1 MFDSRK
7 LIDARYFKRLLYN
20 YNSRFYL
27 YNCSFQFKVYLE
39 NTEENNLH
47 HIVIVGGGAGG
58 LELATRLGDS
68 LGKKKKALV
77 TLIDSTR
84 THVWKPLLHEIA
96 AGSMNPDKHELEYM
110 AQAHWHHFR
119 FRLGRMDGLNR
130 AVKEITVEP
139 FLDEDGVEVIP
150 RRIFKYDTLVIAIGS
165 TTNDFGVKGA
175 LEHSIAL
182 DTQGQAE
189 RFHRRLHNALV
200 RAQTQVAPIQSGQ
213 LEVVIVGAGA
223 TGVELAAELHN
234 TTRELAAYGLDKID
248 ADRDVKISIIEAS
261 ERLLPALPL
270 KLSTAVELELKRLD
284 VQVLTGERVTEV
296 SDKGITTHSGRFI
309 SSELVVWAAGIK
321 APDFLKQLDGL
332 ETNRINQLVV
342 KQTLQTTLDESIFAF
357 GDCAACLWIGHE
369 GNVPPRAQAAH
380 QQASLLFK
388 SMKKRVANNLDLP
401 NYRYRDYG
409 SLVNLG
415 RYSTVGSLMGAL
427 SGGSMYIEGL
437 FARLMYQSL
446 YKMHLMTLH
455 GVFEVVLQ
463 TLAKLITRRT
473 EAQVKLH

>member
-1 MFDSRK
+1 M
-7 LIDARYFKRLLYN
+7 
-20 YNSRFYL
+20 
-27 YNCSFQFKVYLE
+27 E
-39 NTEENNLH
+39 NTQENNLH

-68 LGKKKKALV
+68 LGKKQKALI

-96 AGSMNPDKHELEYM
+96 AGSMSPEKHELEYM

-130 AVKEITVEP
+130 AAKEVTIAP
-139 FLDEDGVEVIP
+139 YFDEEGVEVIA
-150 RRIFKYDTLVIAIGS
+150 RRTFKYDSLVIAIGS
-165 TTNDFGVKGA
+165 TTNDFGIKGA

-182 DTQGQAE
+182 DTQEQAE
-189 RFHRRLHNALV
+189 KFHRRLHNALL
-200 RAQTQVAPIQSGQ
+200 RAQTQTAPIHAGQ
-213 LEVVIVGAGA
+213 LAVVIVGAGA

-234 TTRELAAYGLDKID
+234 TTRELAAYGLNKID
-248 ADRDVKISIIEAS
+248 ADRDIKISIIEAS
-261 ERLLPALPL
+261 ERVLPALPP
-270 KLSTAVELELKRLD
+270 KLSDAVNLELRKLN
-284 VQVLTGERVTEV
+284 VQVFAGERVTEV
-296 SDKGITTHSGRFI
+296 SEKGVHTHSGRFYP
-309 SSELVVWAAGIK
+309 SELVVWAAGIK
-321 APDFLKQLDGL
+321 APEFLKQLDGL

-342 KQTLQTTLDESIFAF
+342 KQTLQTTLDDSIFAF
-357 GDCAACLWIGHE
+357 GDCAACPWIGHD

-380 QQASLLFK
+380 QQASLLAK
-388 SMKKRVANNLDLP
+388 SMKKRAGNDINLP
-401 NYRYRDYG
+401 NYQYRDYG

-427 SGGSMYIEGL
+427 SGGNMYIQGM

-455 GVFEVVLQ
+455 GMAEVVLQ
-463 TLAKLITRRT
+463 TLARMITRRT
-473 EAQVKLH
+473 EPKVKLH

>member
-1 MFDSRK
+1 MNK
-7 LIDARYFKRLLYN
+7 
-20 YNSRFYL
+20 
-27 YNCSFQFKVYLE
+27 QP
-39 NTEENNLH
+39 LH

-68 LGKKKKALV
+68 LGKKKQAV
-77 TLIDSTR
+77 ITLIDSTR

-96 AGSMNPDKHELEYM
+96 AGSMNPDKHELEYL
-110 AQAHWHHFR
+110 AQAHWHHFN
-119 FRLGRMDGLNR
+119 FRLGRMDGLDR
-130 AVKEITVEP
+130 AKKEVTIAP
-139 FLDEDGVEVIP
+139 YFDEDGVEVIP
-150 RRIFKYDTLVIAIGS
+150 RRTFQYDSLVIAIGS
-165 TTNDFGVKGA
+165 TTNDFGIKGA
-175 LEHSIAL
+175 REYSIAL
-182 DTQGQAE
+182 DTQDQAE
-189 RFHRRLHNALV
+189 KFHRRLHNALV
-200 RAQTQVAPIQSGQ
+200 RAQTQTTPVKAGQ

-248 ADRDVKISIIEAS
+248 VDRDIKISIIEAS
-261 ERLLPALPL
+261 ERVLPALPP
-270 KLSTAVELELKRLD
+270 KLSQAVDLELRKLR
-284 VQVLTGERVTEV
+284 VHIYTGERVTEV
-296 SDKGITTHSGRFI
+296 ADKGVYTHSGRFI
-309 SSELVVWAAGIK
+309 PSALVVWAAGIK
-321 APDFLKQLDGL
+321 APDFLKELDGL
-332 ETNRINQLVV
+332 ETNRINQLLV
-342 KQTLQTTLDESIFAF
+342 KQTLQTTIDESVFAF
-357 GDCAACLWIGHE
+357 GD

-388 SMKKRVANNLDLP
+388 TMKKRVANKTNLPD
-401 NYRYRDYG
+401 YHYTDYG

-415 RYSTVGSLMGAL
+415 RYSTVGSLMGKL

-463 TLAKLITRRT
+463 TVARLITRRT

>member
-1 MFDSRK
+1 ME
-7 LIDARYFKRLLYN
+7 I
-20 YNSRFYL
+20 
-27 YNCSFQFKVYLE
+27 
-39 NTEENNLH
+39 TTENNLH

-68 LGKKKKALV
+68 LGKSKKAAI

-130 AVKEITVEP
+130 AIKEVTIAP
-139 FLDEDGVEVIP
+139 HFDEDGTEVIP
-150 RRIFKYDTLVIAIGS
+150 RRTFKYDTLVIAIGS
-165 TTNDFGVKGA
+165 TTNDFGIKGA

-182 DTQGQAE
+182 DTQSQAE
-189 RFHRRLHNALV
+189 KFHRRLHNALV
-200 RAQTQVAPIQSGQ
+200 RAQTQTSPIHPGQ

-261 ERLLPALPL
+261 DRVLPALPI
-270 KLSTAVELELKRLD
+270 KLSTAVELELKRLN
-284 VQVLTGERVTEV
+284 VQVFTGERVTEV
-296 SDKGITTHSGRFI
+296 SGKGVITHSGRLVP
-309 SSELVVWAAGIK
+309 SELVVWAAGIK

-342 KQTLQTTLDESIFAF
+342 KQTLQSTVDESIFAF
-357 GDCAACLWIGHE
+357 GDCAACTWIGHA

-388 SMKKRVANNLDLP
+388 TMKKRVANQTNLP
-401 NYRYRDYG
+401 EYRYRDYG

-455 GVFEVVLQ
+455 GVFEVALQ
-463 TLAKLITRRT
+463 TLATLITRRT

>member
-1 MFDSRK
+1 
-7 LIDARYFKRLLYN
+7 
-20 YNSRFYL
+20 
-27 YNCSFQFKVYLE
+27 LE
-39 NTEENNLH
+39 NTLEKAAQNNLH

-68 LGKKKKALV
+68 LGKRKKAEI

-130 AVKEITVEP
+130 AEKQVTIAP
-139 FLDEDGVEVIP
+139 YFDEDGVEVIP
-150 RRIFKYDTLVIAIGS
+150 RRTFKYDTLVIAIGS
-165 TTNDFGVKGA
+165 TTNDFGIKGA

-182 DTQGQAE
+182 DTQAQAE
-189 RFHRRLHNALV
+189 KFHRRLHNALV
-200 RAQTQVAPIQSGQ
+200 RAQTQVAPIHPGQ
-213 LEVVIVGAGA
+213 LDVVIVGAGA

-234 TTRELAAYGLDKID
+234 TTRELTAYGLDNID
-248 ADRDVKISIIEAS
+248 ADRDIKISIIEAS
-261 ERLLPALPL
+261 ERVLPALPP
-270 KLSTAVELELKRLD
+270 KLSAAVELELKRLR

-309 SSELVVWAAGIK
+309 PSELVVWAAGIK

-332 ETNRINQLVV
+332 EANRINQLVV
-342 KQTLQTTLDESIFAF
+342 KQTLQTTLDDNIFAI
-357 GDCAACLWIGHE
+357 GDCAACPWIGHD

-380 QQASLLFK
+380 QQASLLLK
-388 SMKKRVANNLDLP
+388 SMKKRVANNPDLP

-415 RYSTVGSLMGAL
+415 RYSTVGSLMGTL

-437 FARLMYQSL
+437 LARLMYQSL

-455 GVFEVVLQ
+455 GVFEVALQ

>member
-1 MFDSRK
+1 MGN
-7 LIDARYFKRLLYN
+7 IA
-20 YNSRFYL
+20 
-27 YNCSFQFKVYLE
+27 
-39 NTEENNLH
+39 ENNLH
-47 HIVIVGGGAGG
+47 NIVIVGGGAGG

-68 LGKKKKALV
+68 LGKKNKAV
-77 TLIDSTR
+77 ITLIDSTR

-96 AGSMNPDKHELEYM
+96 AGSMNPEKHELEYM

-130 AVKEITVEP
+130 ATKEVTIAP
-139 FLDEDGVEVIP
+139 YFDEEGAEVIP
-150 RRIFKYDTLVIAIGS
+150 RRTFKYDTLVIAIGS
-165 TTNDFGVKGA
+165 TTNDFGIKGA
-175 LEHSIAL
+175 LENSIAL
-182 DTQGQAE
+182 DTQEQAE
-189 RFHRRLHNALV
+189 KFHRRLHNALM
-200 RAQTQVAPIQSGQ
+200 RAQTQAAPVHAGQ

-234 TTRELAAYGLDKID
+234 TTRELTAYGLDKID
-248 ADRDVKISIIEAS
+248 ADRDIKISIIEAS
-261 ERLLPALPL
+261 ERVLPALPH
-270 KLSTAVELELKRLD
+270 KLSRAVDLELKNLH
-284 VQVLTGERVTEV
+284 VQVLTSERVTEV
-296 SDKGITTHSGRFI
+296 SNKGVHTHSGRFFP
-309 SSELVVWAAGIK
+309 SELVVWAAGIK
-321 APDFLKQLDGL
+321 APEFLKQLDGL

-342 KQTLQTTLDESIFAF
+342 KQTLQTTLDENIFAF
-357 GDCAACLWIGHE
+357 GDCAACPWLGHD

-380 QQASLLFK
+380 QQASLLAK
-388 SMKKRVANNLDLP
+388 SMKKRVAKETNLA

-455 GVFEVVLQ
+455 GMAEVALQ
-463 TLAKLITRRT
+463 TLARMITRRT
-473 EAQVKLH
+473 EAKVKLH